1 MATPPNPFA
10 DFTRMMEQ
18 FRLPG
23 VDMSAV
29 IEARRKDIEALTEAN
44 RLAYEGMQAI
54 VRTQQEIFAQTMQ
67 QLQAAAQQYGTAGNP
82 AEAMARHSE
91 FVQQQLHQA
100 LENMRALAETAQK
113 AQAEAL
119 AVISQRAEQ
128 NVQEAGEMLQ
138 PKTKPRG

>member
-10 DFTRMMEQ
+10 DFTKMMEQ

-44 RLAYEGMQAI
+44 KLAYEGIQA
-54 VRTQQEIFAQTMQ
+54 VVQKQQEIFAQTMQ
-67 QLQAAAQQYGTAGNP
+67 QLQAAAQQYATAGNP
-82 AEAMARHSE
+82 AEALAKHGE

-119 AVISQRAEQ
+119 AVISKRAEQ
-128 NVQEAGEMLQ
+128 NVKEASELLQ
-138 PKTKPRG
+138 PKSNG

>member
-10 DFTRMMEQ
+10 DFTKMMEQ

-44 RLAYEGMQAI
+44 KLAYEGIQAM
-54 VRTQQEIFAQTMQ
+54 VQKQQEIFARTMQ
-67 QLQAAAQQYGTAGNP
+67 QLQSAAQQYSTAGSP

-91 FVQQQLHQA
+91 FVQQSLHQA
-100 LENMRALAETAQK
+100 LANMRELAETAQK

-119 AVISQRAEQ
+119 AVIGKRAEQ
-128 NVQEAGEMLQ
+128 NVKEAGELLQ
-138 PKTKPRG
+138 PKSNG

>member
-10 DFTRMMEQ
+10 DFTKMMEQ

-44 RLAYEGMQAI
+44 KLAYEGIQAVMQK
-54 VRTQQEIFAQTMQ
+54 QQEIFTKTMQ
-67 QLQAAAQQYGTAGNP
+67 QLQAAAQQYTTAGNP
-82 AEAMARHSE
+82 AEAMAKHSE
-91 FVQQQLHQA
+91 LVQQTLHQA
-100 LENMRALAETAQK
+100 FENMRELAETAQK

-119 AVISQRAEQ
+119 TVIGKRAEQ
-128 NVQEAGEMLQ
+128 NVKEAGALFQ
-138 PKTKPRG
+138 PPKSKG

>member
-29 IEARRKDIEALTEAN
+29 IEARRKDIEALAEAN

-54 VRTQQEIFAQTMQ
+54 VKKQQEIFAQTMQ
-67 QLQAAAQQYGTAGNP
+67 QLQAAAQQYGTASNP
-82 AEAMARHSE
+82 AEAMTRHSE

-128 NVQEAGEMLQ
+128 NVKEAGELLQ
-138 PKTKPRG
+138 PKTKSRG